1 MSTSIKVA
9 ITGGPSG
16 GKTMLIEAL
25 RKELGNKCAVVQ
37 EAATILYSGGF
48 PRKKDRDSLIHTQ
61 RAIYYTQRELEDI
74 VSHVGKNAQLVICD
88 RGSLDS
94 IAYWPDHEAHFYSS
108 VHTSKNQ
115 ELARYDWVL
124 HLDTAAADF
133 YDLSNPIRTETHLE
147 ALALNEKIKKAWQG
161 HPRRIIIPHMPEFL
175 VKMTIAMS
183 IVKGIINHESMDEI
197 SHRYL
202 KSVA

>member
-1 MSTSIKVA
+1 MNASIKIA

-48 PRKKDRDSLIHTQ
+48 PRKKDYDSRIHTQ

-74 VSHVGKNAQLVICD
+74 ISHMGDNTQLIICD

-94 IAYWPDHEAHFYSS
+94 IAYWPDRENNFYESLQ
-108 VHTSKNQ
+108 TNKLQ

-124 HLDTAAADF
+124 HLDTAAAEF
-133 YDLSNPIRTETHLE
+133 YDLSNPIRTESYSE
-147 ALALNEKIKKAWQG
+147 ALDLNEKIKQAWQG
-161 HPRRIIIPHMPEFL
+161 HPRRIIIPHMSEFIS
-175 VKMTIAMS
+175 KMTIS
-183 IVKGIINHESMDEI
+183 ISVIKAILNHESMEEI
-197 SHRYL
+197 SRRYL
-202 KSVA
+202 KSA

>member
-1 MSTSIKVA
+1 MNSAVKIA

-48 PRKKDRDSLIHTQ
+48 PRKKDYDSLVHTQ

-74 VSHVGKNAQLVICD
+74 VAHIGKNTQLIICD

-94 IAYWPDHEAHFYSS
+94 IAYWPDPENHFYESLQ
-108 VHTSKNQ
+108 TNKTR

-124 HLDTAAADF
+124 HLDTAAAEF
-133 YDLSNPIRTETHLE
+133 YDLSNPIRTETYSE
-147 ALALNEKIKKAWQG
+147 ALELNDKIKKAWQG
-161 HPRRIIIPHMPEFL
+161 HPRRIIIPHTPDFIT
-175 VKMTIAMS
+175 KMS
-183 IVKGIINHESMDEI
+183 ISTLVIKAILNQESMEEI
-197 SHRYL
+197 SLRYL
-202 KSVA
+202 KST